1 MNFPLQFTFSNR
13 VSSSAKAQAQQALLH
28 LQNEIAA
35 AAHNAANPF
44 FCFSMQDSVI
54 EDAQKLLDSVGVS
67 RVKYVIQVGCG
78 GMNLTSKAMYSAL
91 VGKFGFLENESV
103 KLLSLDTLDAVS
115 LMSLTHIFEH
125 AESEEEF
132 LCIVSSESGKTLE
145 TIANFETLIASF
157 IARFTNANSRFIV
170 LGHEA
175 SPLLVVA
182 RGRNMVT
189 AVIPQGVG
197 GRFSAFTIAHVLPLL
212 VLRLPVVEY
221 LQGARAVLEKVFLHE
236 DSVKY
241 LALQIQLYNK
251 KYRVHDSFMFHQ
263 GLEDAGKWY
272 RQLLAESTAR
282 VVKRGDAEVSVGVM
296 PTVTMGTV
304 DLHSQAQLYFSGSAT
319 VKRFTTFWYARQLPT
334 QVRIDDAPVTAIIS
348 TIAGRSYK
356 ELMNAV
362 YQGVLDSYRE
372 AKLPFAA
379 IELPRVDA
387 GALGAYFA
395 FQMVQV
401 CALCT
406 VLDVSPFGQDKVE
419 IYKEK
424 TREYLGKLKK

>member
-1 MNFPLQFTFSNR
+1 MNFPLQFTFSHR
-13 VSSSAKAQAQQALLH
+13 VSSSSKAQAQQALLYV
-28 LQNEIAA
+28 QKEIAA
-35 AAHNAANPF
+35 AAHNGAHPY
-44 FCFSMQDSVI
+44 FCFAIQDSVI
-54 EDAQKLLDSVGVS
+54 EDAQKLLDTVGTS
-67 RVKYVIQVGCG
+67 RVKYVVQVGIG
-78 GMNLTSKAMYSAL
+78 GMNLASKAMYSAL
-91 VGKFGFLENESV
+91 AGKFGYLEKESV
-103 KLLSLDTLDAVS
+103 KLLSLDTLDAAS
-115 LMSLTHIFEH
+115 LMSLTHIFET

-132 LCIVSSESGKTLE
+132 LCIVGSESGKTLE
-145 TIANFETLIASF
+145 TIANFETLLASF
-157 IARFTNANSRFIV
+157 TARFSHAGKRFIV
-170 LGHEA
+170 LGQET
-175 SPLLVVA
+175 SPLLGVA
-182 RGRNMVT
+182 RGRGMVT
-189 AVIPQGVG
+189 AIIPQGVG
-197 GRFSAFTIAHVLPLL
+197 GRFSAFTLAHVLPLIAL
-212 VLRLPVVEY
+212 KLSVVEY
-221 LQGARAVLEKVFLHE
+221 LQGARSVLEKVFLHE

-241 LALQIQLYNK
+241 LALQIQMYNK
-251 KYRVHDSFMFHQ
+251 KYRVHDFFMFHQ
-263 GLEDAGKWY
+263 GLEDAGKWQ

-282 VVKRGDAEVSVGVM
+282 VVMRGEKEILVGVM

-319 VKRFTTFWYARQLPT
+319 VKRFTTFWFARQLPT
-334 QVRIDDAPVTAIIS
+334 QVRIDDAPVTDIIP

-362 YQGVLDSYRE
+362 YQGVLDSYRDQ
-372 AKLPFAA
+372 KLPFAA

-387 GALGAYFA
+387 VALGAYFA

>member
-28 LQNEIAA
+28 LQNEIQSAA
-35 AAHNAANPF
+35 TNSTHPL
-44 FCFSMQDSVI
+44 FCFSVQDSVI
-54 EDAQKLLDSVGVS
+54 EDAQKLLDTVGVS
-67 RVKYVIQVGCG
+67 KVKYVIQVGIG
-78 GMNLTSKAMYSAL
+78 GMNLASKAMYSAL
-91 VGKFGFLENESV
+91 AGKFGYLEKESV
-103 KLLSLDTLDAVS
+103 KLLSLDTLDAPS
-115 LMSLTHIFEH
+115 LMSLTHIFET
-125 AESEEEF
+125 AASAEEF
-132 LCIVSSESGKTLE
+132 LCIISSESGKTLE
-145 TIANFETLIASF
+145 TIANFETLLASF
-157 IARFTNANSRFIV
+157 GARFPQATSRCIV
-170 LGHEA
+170 LGHET
-175 SPLLVVA
+175 SPLIAAA
-182 RGRNMVT
+182 RSRDIMT
-189 AVIPQGVG
+189 ATLPAGVG
-197 GRFSAFTIAHVLPLL
+197 GRFSAFTLAHVLPLV
-212 VLRLPVVEY
+212 VLHLPVAEY
-221 LQGARAVLEKVFLHE
+221 LQGARSVLEKVFLHE

-241 LALQIQLYNK
+241 LALQVQLYNK
-251 KYRVHDSFMFHQ
+251 KYRVHDAFMFNQ
-263 GLEDAGKWY
+263 GLEDAGKWH

-282 VVKRGDAEVSVGVM
+282 VVKRGETEVSVGVM

-334 QVRIDDAPVTAIIS
+334 QVRVDDAPITGIIPS
-348 TIAGRSYK
+348 IAGRSCK

-362 YQGVLDSYRE
+362 YQGVLDSYRQCS
-372 AKLPFAA
+372 LPFAA
-379 IELPRVDA
+379 IELPRLDA
-387 GALGAYFA
+387 AALGAYFA